1 MERVVSVW
9 RELKLLVVL
18 AVLWGIRGGLFS
30 ILRCPFLHWARV
42 KGCSTRRWHMCPSP
56 FSEVGSVLSTGVVSP
71 VLHDQ
76 RVLSVRSYLLV
87 TVFPTCKN
95 PPLENLFL
103 RIV

>member
-1 MERVVSVW
+1 
-9 RELKLLVVL
+9 
-18 AVLWGIRGGLFS
+18 
-30 ILRCPFLHWARV
+30 
-42 KGCSTRRWHMCPSP
+42 MCPSP

-71 VLHDQ
+71 LLHDQ
-76 RVLSVRSYLLV
+76 RVLSVRSHLLV